1 MFDLTGVRALVTGAG
16 DAGGIGFAAGRALAA
31 QGASV
36 HLTGMS
42 DRVLE
47 RAGRLVASGFPAS
60 ASTADLR
67 DPAQVAEVVATAE
80 RLLGGLDVLVNNA
93 GMVAVGDAAVV
104 GGESGAAGA
113 LSDEGWRSALGRNL
127 DTAFYVTRAAL
138 PALRASGRGRIIMIS
153 SVTGPVMAMRAEAGY
168 AAAKAGMVGLM
179 RSLAIDEAQF
189 GVTANAIAPGWIAT
203 GSQTEHEAEQGRR
216 TPLGRSGTA
225 DEVAGAVVWLATAG
239 YVTGQVITI
248 DGGNSIAEERS

>member
-1 MFDLTGVRALVTGAG
+1 MFTLTGTRALVTGAG
-16 DAGGIGFAAGRALAA
+16 DSHGIGFAAARALVEH
-31 QGASV
+31 GAHV

-47 RAGRLVASGFPAS
+47 RAGRLVASGFSAS

-67 DPAQVAEVVATAE
+67 DADQAAEVVATAE
-80 RLLGGLDVLVNNA
+80 RLLGGLDVIVNNA
-93 GMVAVGDAAVV
+93 GMVAAGDA
-104 GGESGAAGA
+104 GKDESGSAAELTDA
-113 LSDEGWRSALGRNL
+113 GWRDALGRNL
-127 DTAFYVTRAAL
+127 DTAFYATRAAL

-153 SVTGPVMAMRAEAGY
+153 SVTGPVMAMRSDAGY

-179 RSLAIDEAQF
+179 RSLAIDEAQH
-189 GVTANAIAPGWIAT
+189 GITANAIAPGWIAT
-203 GSQTEHEAEQGRR
+203 GSQTEHEAEQGLR
-216 TPLGRSGTA
+216 TPLGRSGTP
-225 DEVAGAVVWLATAG
+225 DEVAGAVVWLVTAG